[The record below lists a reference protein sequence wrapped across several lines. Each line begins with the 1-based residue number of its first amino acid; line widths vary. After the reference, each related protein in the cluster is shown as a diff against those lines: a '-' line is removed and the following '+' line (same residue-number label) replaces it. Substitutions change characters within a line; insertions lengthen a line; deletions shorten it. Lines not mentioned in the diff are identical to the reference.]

1 MIEEIKKSINESA
14 TTAKKMAENNVD
26 SVVVGLATKVVITAL
41 SGIAAKGFSFIND
54 DIKYKNMIDRTWE
67 ILPLPI
73 RLLGKD
79 VINYDENMYFLRKQI
94 FGKSYLLFTSLSG
107 VTMNGVRF
115 DYHDRMYRWSPYL
128 MSC

>member
-54 DIKYKNMIDRTWE
+54 DIKYKNMIGKKKIIGSQTKTE
-67 ILPLPI
+67 KKENKI
-73 RLLGKD
+73 REK
-79 VINYDENMYFLRKQI
+79 FLNLWCEGISR
-94 FGKSYLLFTSLSG
+94 
-107 VTMNGVRF
+107 
-115 DYHDRMYRWSPYL
+115 
-128 MSC
+128 

>member
-41 SGIAAKGFSFIND
+41 TGIAAKGFSFIND

-67 ILPLPI
+67 MLPLPV

-94 FGKSYLLFTSLSG
+94 FGLYQLKKHYCAFFCFLKISLKNLNTLFHQIMDL
-107 VTMNGVRF
+107 
-115 DYHDRMYRWSPYL
+115 
-128 MSC
+128 